1 MAAEEDAPLRLRG
14 VDEVGAP
21 AASSAAACR
30 KFSFFFPHHAAVS
43 LWLSALRWRQ
53 AVQSLLRQDQLP
65 VNEVDVAPRPA

>member
-30 KFSFFFPHHAAVS
+30 KFSFFSHPAAVS

-65 VNEVDVAPRPA
+65 VDEVDVAPRPA